1 MLHIRQMNV
10 RRLNDL
16 ASVGPATLADFEVLG
31 IRSMEQLARCEAHEL
46 YQRLCALTGE
56 RHDPCCEDVFRCA
69 IAQARDPFL
78 RAEQRKWWYWT
89 RVRKTRTAAHGY

>member
-1 MLHIRQMNV
+1 MADVGESNA

-16 ASVGPATLADFEVLG
+16 ASVGPATWR
-31 IRSMEQLARCEAHEL
+31 ISRCSGSIDGPTGALRGAEL
-46 YQRLCALTGE
+46 YHRLCAVTGE

-78 RAEQRKWWYWT
+78 RTEQKKWWYWT
-89 RVRKTRTAAHGY
+89 RVRKTRTASHGY

>member
-1 MLHIRQMNV
+1 MADI

-31 IRSMEQLARCEAHEL
+31 IRYINPLARCEAHEL
-46 YQRLCALTGE
+46 YQRLCAVTGE

-78 RAEQRKWWYWT
+78 RAGQKKWWCWT
-89 RVRKTRTAAHGY
+89 RVRKTRTASHGY